1 MSAGYGRLGQQAGA
15 DTPLNVLYNGLQPV
29 DVTKLPQVF
38 GVAEYVA
45 AEVFVSYMARWLF
58 RTEKRTLAELA
69 TIHAVSV
76 PFIGGLSAFAEPTH
90 PAGYEAPFQDLA
102 MDGAKGVPGVFAAQ
116 YIINTALKGLHA
128 PRLNFTDILVTAAAK
143 IATRPLISFIYKP
156 MGETLRANLDMTEA
170 LILNQYK
177 ASNLKGAV

>member
-1 MSAGYGRLGQQAGA
+1 
-15 DTPLNVLYNGLQPV
+15 
-29 DVTKLPQVF
+29 
-38 GVAEYVA
+38 
-45 AEVFVSYMARWLF
+45 
-58 RTEKRTLAELA
+58 
-69 TIHAVSV
+69 
-76 PFIGGLSAFAEPTH
+76 
-90 PAGYEAPFQDLA
+90 